1 MAKEIAVITD
11 EVIKTLS
18 LACPVN
24 TPIYIGE
31 SNINHMKDKH
41 LDAYQKYS
49 PYIETILTAPHYVG
63 INRRDGS
70 IEYVRE
76 FEIDNEYVKVAV
88 RISLSGKYFARSLYI
103 LNPNRVKNFIAKGTL
118 KSLTKK

>member
-1 MAKEIAVITD
+1 MAKEVAVITD
-11 EVIKTLS
+11 EVIKVLS
-18 LACPVN
+18 LSCPVN

-31 SNINHMKDKH
+31 SNIKHMKNKH
-41 LDAYQKYS
+41 SDDYQKYS
-49 PYIETILTAPHYVG
+49 PYIETILTSPHYVG
-63 INRRDGS
+63 INHKDGS

-88 RISLSGKYFARSLYI
+88 RVSLSGKYFARSLYV
-103 LNPNRVKNFIAKGTL
+103 LNPKRVRNFIAKGTL